1 MSASTTERSR
11 TTLAM
16 LANEAG
22 VSLSTISKVLN
33 GRSDVASS
41 TRKRVE
47 RLLDAHDY
55 RRRGTAAR
63 GSGLI
68 EVVFPDLWSM
78 EIVTG
83 VEEVA
88 HENDMSV
95 VITKSGDRHSPAAE
109 WISGV
114 LRRRPAG
121 VVLVF
126 SGLSPAL
133 REQLNARSIPFAII
147 DPAGDP
153 APGVPSVGSANWSGG
168 LMATRHLLGLG
179 HRRIAAITGPDDMM
193 CSLARLDGFR
203 SAMASSGVPVREDWV
218 HLGDFQLGGGRRAAQ
233 RLLAGPDRPTAIF
246 AGSDMQALGVLEV
259 AAELGLRVPEDLS
272 VVGYDDREVAAWT
285 RPRLTTVHQ
294 PLQQMAATAARM
306 VLRLA
311 AGGSTEHQ
319 RIDLATHLV
328 VRESTAP
335 PVEAVSPPDGR

>member
-1 MSASTTERSR
+1 VAAGTSERSR

-16 LANEAG
+16 LAEEAG

-55 RRRGTAAR
+55 RRRGIAAR
-63 GSGLI
+63 GSGVI
-68 EVVFPDLWSM
+68 ELVFPELWSM
-78 EIVTG
+78 EIVAG

-88 HENDMSV
+88 RENGMSL
-95 VITKSGDRHSPAAE
+95 VITKSGDRHSPDQD

-126 SGLSPAL
+126 SGLGAAL
-133 REQLNARSIPFAII
+133 REQLKARSIPFAII

-168 LMATRHLLGLG
+168 LMATRHLLELG

-203 SAMASSGVPVREDWV
+203 SAMASSGAPVREDWV
-218 HLGDFQLGGGRRAAQ
+218 HVGDFQVTGGRRAAE
-233 RLLAGPDRPTAIF
+233 RLLAGEDRPTAIF
-246 AGSDMQALGVLEV
+246 AGSDMQALGVIEV
-259 AAELGLRVPEDLS
+259 AAERGLRVPEDLS
-272 VVGYDDREVAAWT
+272 VVGYDDREVAVWT

-306 VLRLA
+306 VLRLST
-311 AGGSTEHQ
+311 GGTTEHQ

-335 PVEAVSPPDGR
+335 PAS

>member
-1 MSASTTERSR
+1 VAAGTTERSR

-16 LANEAG
+16 LADEAG

-33 GRSDVASS
+33 GRSDVASA

-55 RRRGTAAR
+55 QRRGVAAR
-63 GSGLI
+63 GSAVI
-68 EVVFPDLWSM
+68 EVVFHELWSM
-78 EIVTG
+78 EIVAG

-88 HENDMSV
+88 RETGMSL
-95 VITKSGDRHSPAAE
+95 VITKSGDRHSPAPD
-109 WISGV
+109 WIAGV

-133 REQLNARSIPFAII
+133 REQLKARSIPFAII

-168 LMATRHLLGLG
+168 LMATRHLLELG
-179 HRRIAAITGPDDMM
+179 HRRIAAIAGPDDMM

-203 SAMASSGVPVREDWV
+203 SAMGSSGVPVREDWV
-218 HLGDFQLGGGRRAAQ
+218 RTGNFEVTGGRAAAEQ
-233 RLLAGPDRPTAIF
+233 LLAAGDRPTAIF
-246 AGSDMQALGVLEV
+246 AGNDLQALGVIEV
-259 AAELGLRVPEDLS
+259 AARLGLRVPEDLS
-272 VVGYDDREVAAWT
+272 VVGYDDRDVAVWT

-306 VLRLA
+306 VLRLSN
-311 AGGSTEHQ
+311 GGTSEHQ

-335 PVEAVSPPDGR
+335 PAAVIAPAAG

>member
-1 MSASTTERSR
+1 MAAGSSERSR

-16 LANEAG
+16 LADEAG

-33 GRSDVASS
+33 GRSDVAST

-47 RLLDAHDY
+47 RLLDTHGY
-55 RRRGTAAR
+55 QRRGLAAR
-63 GSGLI
+63 GSAVI
-68 EVVFPDLWSM
+68 EVVFHELWSM
-78 EIVTG
+78 EIVAG

-88 HENDMSV
+88 RENGMSL
-95 VITKSGDRHSPAAE
+95 VITKSGDRHSPDPD

-126 SGLSPAL
+126 SGLDAAL
-133 REQLNARSIPFAII
+133 RDQLKSRSIPFAII

-168 LMATRHLLGLG
+168 LLATRHLLELG

-218 HLGDFQLGGGRRAAQ
+218 QFGDFQVTGGRAAAG
-233 RLLAGPDRPTAIF
+233 RLLAGEDRPTAVF
-246 AGSDMQALGVLEV
+246 AGSDLQALGVIEV
-259 AAELGLRVPEDLS
+259 AAEHGLRVPEDLS
-272 VVGYDDREVAAWT
+272 VVGYDDRDVAVWT

-294 PLQQMAATAARM
+294 PLKQMAATAARM
-306 VLRLA
+306 VLRLST
-311 AGGSTEHQ
+311 GGTTEHQ

-328 VRESTAP
+328 VRQSTAP
-335 PVEAVSPPDGR
+335 PAPNAAAAP

>member
-1 MSASTTERSR
+1 
-11 TTLAM
+11 M
-16 LANEAG
+16 LAEEAG

-33 GRSDVASS
+33 GRSDVAGT

-55 RRRGTAAR
+55 RRRGMAAR
-63 GSGLI
+63 GSAML
-68 EVVFPDLWSM
+68 EVVFPALWSM
-78 EIVTG
+78 EIVAG

-88 HENDMSV
+88 RENGMSL
-95 VITKSGDRHSPAAE
+95 VITKSGDRHSPDPD

-126 SGLSPAL
+126 SGLSAAL
-133 REQLNARSIPFAII
+133 REQLRARSIPFAII

-168 LMATRHLLGLG
+168 LLATRHLLELG
-179 HRRIAAITGPDDMM
+179 HRRIAAITGPEDMM

-218 HLGDFQLGGGRRAAQ
+218 QFGDFELAGGQRAAEL
-233 RLLAGPDRPTAIF
+233 LLAGEDRPTAIF
-246 AGSDMQALGVLEV
+246 AGSDMQALGVIEV
-259 AAELGLRVPEDLS
+259 AAARGLRVPDDLS
-272 VVGYDDREVAAWT
+272 VVGYDDREVAVWT

-311 AGGSTEHQ
+311 AGGTTEHQ

-335 PVEAVSPPDGR
+335 PAELP